1 MRIVLE
7 PIILHLHSK
16 LIAYLQL
23 DLPYAFHQH
32 GKNLSKNLMEKIVQK
47 ENTLLVLLIK
57 HQVADLL
64 IWKFLI
70 LNFVWIFTK
79 LAHQPWLNIASQ
91 ETNLLNVQVHPGIN

>member
-1 MRIVLE
+1 
-7 PIILHLHSK
+7 
-16 LIAYLQL
+16 
-23 DLPYAFHQH
+23 
-32 GKNLSKNLMEKIVQK
+32 MEKIVQK

-91 ETNLLNVQVHPGIN
+91 ETNLLNVQVHLGIN